1 MGASSGPRRSSGQ
14 EPDGTGDGAD
24 RLSDLP
30 DDVLLLVLARLPCAA
45 AAARTGV
52 LSRRW
57 RGLWARLRQIVLR
70 DVPFPSIEAP
80 SSPIRVPQRQRR
92 SRGFPSPKKQ
102 RVDSAGVNSLLRA
115 AARLEPESLEFRLP
129 ADLIGRSRLAVDLP
143 RLDGATSIALDF
155 ASPFSLRV
163 PAGAEFPA
171 LEALSLTYSV
181 TDLDAL
187 LSCCPR
193 LRTLRLCRALFP
205 NHKCDVRV
213 SSPSLQ
219 ELVVCRELS
228 LTQRVDIVAPALKQ
242 LTMSFST
249 MELISSSVLAPLVEK
264 VSWHCYYLGPYVAF
278 GLWGISKL
286 RLQTADR
293 QEQMSS
299 LQSHAWADT
308 SLFYADAGNFA
319 QEIKKHMVAAFSVL
333 ELHLTAKGHAF
344 GAFVF
349 HLLGMD
355 RIRTA
360 TRRLKVVLER
370 SAMKGGCLPLCPC
383 GFPNWKSQII
393 CLAALEEVEFN
404 GFEGKDH
411 EFDLVKLIIGCAPML
426 KRMIVKL
433 SQETSASN
441 DGCAKIHNIF
451 KACSSVEC
459 DVYDSSGEYMFGMHY

>member
-1 MGASSGPRRSSGQ
+1 VPTWWVRSGRRWGRARGLAGVRARSQMARATERTASATSRTTCSSSSSPASFAPPPPPAPESSPAGGAASGPASARSSSATC
-14 EPDGTGDGAD
+14 PSP
-24 RLSDLP
+24 RS
-30 DDVLLLVLARLPCAA
+30 RLPPPPPA
-45 AAARTGV
+45 V
-52 LSRRW
+52 SL
-57 RGLWARLRQIVLR
+57 LK
-70 DVPFPSIEAP
+70 
-80 SSPIRVPQRQRR
+80 IRVPQRQRR

-228 LTQRVDIVAPALKQ
+228 LTQRVDIVALALKQ

-333 ELHLTAKGHAF
+333 ELHLTAKGM
-344 GAFVF
+344 
-349 HLLGMD
+349 L
-355 RIRTA
+355 
-360 TRRLKVVLER
+360 LER
-370 SAMKGGCLPLCPC
+370 LCFISLGWIGFVLLRGGL
-383 GFPNWKSQII
+383 
-393 CLAALEEVEFN
+393 
-404 GFEGKDH
+404 
-411 EFDLVKLIIGCAPML
+411 
-426 KRMIVKL
+426 R
-433 SQETSASN
+433 
-441 DGCAKIHNIF
+441 
-451 KACSSVEC
+451 SS
-459 DVYDSSGEYMFGMHY
+459 